1 MLHISLVIPRRLD
14 QDLMNRVFDKGAT
27 VIDAGVIQCKNEK
40 VKGEVESVL
49 DDEGVEYCEIEY
61 TPRRI
66 FSGIEDKRVIS
77 MLLSIMLKKAH
88 P

>member
-1 MLHISLVIPRRLD
+1 MLHISLAIPRRLD
-14 QDLMNRVFDKGAT
+14 QDLMNKVFDKEAT

-40 VKGEVESVL
+40 IRGEVESVL

-66 FSGIEDKRVIS
+66 FSGIQDQRTIS
-77 MLLSIMLKKAH
+77 MLLSLILKKVH